1 VIGIRGVLE
10 VHHMTSGTGGIC
22 ASQTE
27 VVVYMAGSAGH
38 AHVRAGKRKAGSTV
52 VKVCLKP
59 RVHSVAGLASRGKAG
74 HHVVRRLRILEIL
87 HVTRIA
93 VRRQS
98 CELSAC
104 AILMAGDAIDGRMRP
119 D

>member
-1 VIGIRGVLE
+1 MIGIRSVLE
-10 VHHMTSGTGGIC
+10 ILHVAGRAGGIC

-27 VVVYMAGSAGH
+27 VVAHMAGSAGN
-38 AHVRAGKRKAGSTV
+38 AHVRAGEWKSGSTV

-59 RVHSVAGLASRGKAG
+59 RIHSVAVLAGRREAG
-74 HHVVRRLRILEIL
+74 HHVVRRLRILEIP

-98 CELSAC
+98 GELSAR
-104 AILMAGDAIDGRMRP
+104 AVLMACDAINRRMRP

>member
-1 VIGIRGVLE
+1 VIGIRSALE
-10 VHHMTSGTGGIC
+10 ILHVAGRAGGIC

-27 VVVYMAGSAGH
+27 VVAYMAGSAGN
-38 AHVRAGKRKAGSTV
+38 AHVRAGERKSCSTV

-59 RVHSVAGLASRGKAG
+59 RVHSVASLASCGKAG

-93 VRRQS
+93 LGRQP

-104 AILMAGDAIDGRMRP
+104 AVLMARDAINGRMRP

>member
-1 VIGIRGVLE
+1 MIGIRSALE
-10 VHHMTSGTGGIC
+10 ILHVAGRTGGIC

-27 VVVYMAGSAGH
+27 VVVHMAGSTGH
-38 AHVRAGKRKAGSTV
+38 AHVRAGERKSCSTV
-52 VKVCLKP
+52 FKVCLKP
-59 RVHSVAGLASRGKAG
+59 RIHSVASLASCGKAG

-93 VRRQS
+93 LGRQP

-104 AILMAGDAIDGRMRP
+104 AVLMARDAINGRMRP